1 MIEVRAPKTRLR
13 ALDFVRGG
21 TVIGMILVNNPGSK
35 TAAPFALEHAG
46 WYGIRFADV
55 IGPAFL
61 WTMGFAMALSFARR
75 RADVATQSATL
86 RHVLRRTIVLFL
98 IGVGLHLMGPL
109 FPELDWAGLA
119 DVDLMGILQ
128 RIALAYALGAVL
140 LLYVPRPA
148 LTAVGLLIVYALVM
162 VAGAATPDV
171 AFAPG
176 TNLANRIDARL
187 FGPYASEGHSLL
199 TIVPTAATV
208 LFGAATARAWMATGT
223 APFAGR
229 IALLY
234 GIVPI
239 AAAMLA
245 SRVIPITRYLWSPS
259 YALWTAGLTALVF
272 LVVHLAMRR
281 TAAEP
286 ALDPI
291 SAVGA
296 NPLLLFVVSEVVRM
310 LLESVGA
317 AGPDGAWRSVWQAA
331 YEALAA
337 RLPQTAASL
346 VMSVAFLV
354 PMLVLAVLLARRKI
368 YVRL

>member
-1 MIEVRAPKTRLR
+1 
-13 ALDFVRGG
+13 
-21 TVIGMILVNNPGSK
+21 
-35 TAAPFALEHAG
+35 
-46 WYGIRFADV
+46 
-55 IGPAFL
+55 
-61 WTMGFAMALSFARR
+61 
-75 RADVATQSATL
+75 
-86 RHVLRRTIVLFL
+86 
-98 IGVGLHLMGPL
+98 
-109 FPELDWAGLA
+109 
-119 DVDLMGILQ
+119 
-128 RIALAYALGAVL
+128 
-140 LLYVPRPA
+140 
-148 LTAVGLLIVYALVM
+148 LLIVYALVM

>member
-1 MIEVRAPKTRLR
+1 MRLR

-21 TVIGMILVNNPGSK
+21 TVVGMILVNNPGSPD
-35 TAAPFALEHAG
+35 AAPDALRHAG

-55 IGPAFL
+55 IAPAFL

-75 RADVATQSATL
+75 RADAATTSATL
-86 RHVLRRTIVLFL
+86 RHVLRRCVVLFL
-98 IGVGLHLMGPL
+98 IGAGLHLMGPL

-119 DVDLMGILQ
+119 DVDVMGILQ
-128 RIALAYALGAVL
+128 RIALAYGLGAVL

-148 LTAVGLLIVYALVM
+148 LVAVGLLISYTLVM
-162 VAGAATPDV
+162 VIGASTPEV

-176 TNLANRIDARL
+176 NNLANRIDARL
-187 FGPYASEGHSLL
+187 FGAYASEAHSLL

-208 LFGAATARAWMATGT
+208 LFGAATARAWSATGT
-223 APFAGR
+223 RPFAWR
-229 IALLY
+229 IAVLY
-234 GIVPI
+234 GVVPL
-239 AAAMLA
+239 AVAMLS

-272 LVVHLAMRR
+272 LVVDDVMRR
-281 TAAEP
+281 RPIAAGS

-296 NPLLLFVVSEVVRM
+296 NPLLLFVVSEVARM

-317 AGPDGAWRSVWQAA
+317 VGADGGWRSAWQAA
-331 YEALAA
+331 SEALAA
-337 RLPQTAASL
+337 RWPEPAASL
-346 VMSVAFLV
+346 VMSVTFLV
-354 PMLVLAVLLARRKI
+354 PMLVLAVLLARREV
-368 YVRL
+368 YVRI